1 MIIFDKKIFIISS
14 IIFLFFNII
23 ALFFFNYL
31 VKETHL
37 ISLKLDFDG
46 ILNEYDKYSVTRED
60 YSKFKTKSENTV
72 IKENISFNSH
82 KISDAFYRYGIKNKK
97 LLTQTFFLVES
108 DKKINQETIS
118 FIEKKI
124 VNIFS
129 KTFTEEIII
138 HVDNKFNLDQLNLEN
153 KVKESD
159 EDNKNESNEYRMFY
173 LCYYEKINNI
183 KTINN
188 ELSTDKTIY
197 DITIACLNE
206 NKNKMSNDFIP
217 KLYKNNVNVDIYKDI
232 KINFDKYIVI
242 EKNKN
247 HQNLKNKI
255 VLNSM
260 IFFIIF
266 SLFIIIFLSF
276 NFSFKKK

>member
-14 IIFLFFNII
+14 IIFLFINII
-23 ALFFFNYL
+23 ALFFFNNV

-60 YSKFKTKSENTV
+60 YSKYKTRSENTV

-108 DKKINQETIS
+108 DKNISQETIS

-124 VNIFS
+124 VNLFS

-138 HVDNKFNLDQLNLEN
+138 HLDNKFNLDQLNLEN
-153 KVKESD
+153 KVRESD
-159 EDNKNESNEYRMFY
+159 EEKKHESIEYRMFY

-183 KTINN
+183 KKINN
-188 ELSTDKTIY
+188 EISTDKIIY
-197 DITIACLNE
+197 DITLACLD
-206 NKNKMSNDFIP
+206 KNKMSNDIIA
-217 KLYKNNVNVDIYKDI
+217 KLDNNKNNVNPDIYQDI
-232 KINFDKYIVI
+232 KTNFDKYIVI

-247 HQNLKNKI
+247 HKNLKNKI

-266 SLFIIIFLSF
+266 SLLIIIFLSF

>member
-14 IIFLFFNII
+14 IIFLFINII
-23 ALFFFNYL
+23 ALFFFNNV

-46 ILNEYDKYSVTRED
+46 ILNEYDKYSFTRED
-60 YSKFKTKSENTV
+60 YSKFKTRSENTV

-108 DKKINQETIS
+108 DKNISQETIS

-124 VNIFS
+124 VNLFS

-138 HVDNKFNLDQLNLEN
+138 HLDNKFNLDQLNLEN
-153 KVKESD
+153 K
-159 EDNKNESNEYRMFY
+159 YRMFY

-183 KTINN
+183 KKINN
-188 ELSTDKTIY
+188 EISTDKIIY
-197 DITIACLNE
+197 DITLACLD
-206 NKNKMSNDFIP
+206 KNKMSNDIIA
-217 KLYKNNVNVDIYKDI
+217 KLDNNKNNVNPDIYQDI
-232 KINFDKYIVI
+232 KTNFDKYIVI

-247 HQNLKNKI
+247 HKNLKNKI

-266 SLFIIIFLSF
+266 SLLIIIFLSF